1 MDWKQQVAENARR
14 YQELNEQVSR
24 MSVTE
29 VSPDGSVRV
38 TVSAN
43 GLMTDLVL
51 RERGYQR
58 PLPQVAD
65 EIMACM
71 RRAQARIPDLL
82 QQVMTGALG
91 TADTTTHLL
100 VADARQMFPPP
111 PPRQAWSGH
120 AERADPPPANENT
133 RRPSRA
139 EDDDWQEPVVMEDI

>member
-1 MDWKQQVAENARR
+1 VDWKQQVAENARR

-29 VSPDGSVRV
+29 VSSDGSVRV

-82 QQVMTGALG
+82 QQVMADALG
-91 TADTTTHLL
+91 TVDPATHLL

-111 PPRQAWSGH
+111 PPKQAWAG
-120 AERADPPPANENT
+120 APKRVDPPPAAETT
-133 RRPSRA
+133 RRPSHG